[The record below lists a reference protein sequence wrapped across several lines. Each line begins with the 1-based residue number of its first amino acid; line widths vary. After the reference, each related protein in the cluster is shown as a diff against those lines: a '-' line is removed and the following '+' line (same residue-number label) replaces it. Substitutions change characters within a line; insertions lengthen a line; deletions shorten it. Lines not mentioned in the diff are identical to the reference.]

1 MLEFHKKKSK
11 NPSKTEPEKRIKDF
25 QEIYSQF
32 DKNDSI
38 EQSSRCSQCGI
49 PYCQIHC
56 PLNNN
61 IPDWLRY
68 IAEGRLEEAYQ
79 VSASTNAFP
88 EVCGRVCPQDRLC
101 EGNCVVEQAG
111 FGAITIGNLEK
122 YLTEIAWEKGWVKN
136 LSSQNQFKQKVAIIG
151 SGPAGMAA
159 SAYLTQNGYQVDVF
173 EKNDRAG
180 GLMIYGIP
188 NFKLDKKIV
197 ERRTEWLLESGVKF
211 NLNME
216 VGKNISFHDLEKDY
230 DAILIAKGKVQNTNM
245 VVGAQDFRFIGG
257 SFGAASGE
265 AFIAGA
271 QQAIENNIPYIFF
284 SCSGGQRMHE
294 SSIALM
300 QMSRT
305 ALAVNEIKKKNI
317 PFIVI
322 LTNPTTG
329 GVTAS
334 WAMLG
339 DILISEPKSVIGF
352 AGRRVIQ
359 DTVRET
365 LPDDFQTAEYVK
377 DHGGL
382 DLIVERQYLNS
393 TIGTLL
399 NVLLKKEEARAKK
412 ESNVTVDQSLQSAS

>member
-1 MLEFHKKKSK
+1 MNWITKFIKPKIKSLFEKRSSKIEENLWTTCSCKNLIYSEDMISNRKVCPKCGEHHKLTCKERFQTFFDNKEYELIETPLPKDDPLNFEDKKKY
-11 NPSKTEPEKRIKDF
+11 T
-25 QEIYSQF
+25 
-32 DKNDSI
+32 
-38 EQSSRCSQCGI
+38 
-49 PYCQIHC
+49 
-56 PLNNN
+56 
-61 IPDWLRY
+61 
-68 IAEGRLEEAYQ
+68 
-79 VSASTNAFP
+79 
-88 EVCGRVCPQDRLC
+88 DRLK
-101 EGNCVVEQAG
+101 A
-111 FGAITIGNLEK
+111 ARK
-122 YLTEIAWEKGWVKN
+122 LTGQDDAV
-136 LSSQNQFKQKVAIIG
+136 L
-151 SGPAGMAA
+151 
-159 SAYLTQNGYQVDVF
+159 
-173 EKNDRAG
+173 
-180 GLMIYGIP
+180 
-188 NFKLDKKIV
+188 
-197 ERRTEWLLESGVKF
+197 
-211 NLNME
+211 
-216 VGKNISFHDLEKDY
+216 IST
-230 DAILIAKGKVQNTNM
+230 GKVQNIRV

-271 QQAIENNIPYIFF
+271 QHAIENKIPYIFF

-305 ALAVNEIKKKNI
+305 ALAVNELKKKNI

-365 LPDDFQTAEYVK
+365 LPEDFQTAEYVK
-377 DHGGL
+377 DHGGI

-399 NVLLKKEEARAKK
+399 NVLLKKPEAQAKQ
-412 ESNVTVDQSLQSAS
+412 ESNVQVDRSLQSAS

>member
-1 MLEFHKKKSK
+1 MKIKK
-11 NPSKTEPEKRIKDF
+11 
-25 QEIYSQF
+25 
-32 DKNDSI
+32 
-38 EQSSRCSQCGI
+38 
-49 PYCQIHC
+49 
-56 PLNNN
+56 
-61 IPDWLRY
+61 Y
-68 IAEGRLEEAYQ
+68 IDRLETARKL
-79 VSASTNAFP
+79 T
-88 EVCGRVCPQDRLC
+88 GQD
-101 EGNCVVEQAG
+101 
-111 FGAITIGNLEK
+111 
-122 YLTEIAWEKGWVKN
+122 
-136 LSSQNQFKQKVAIIG
+136 
-151 SGPAGMAA
+151 
-159 SAYLTQNGYQVDVF
+159 
-173 EKNDRAG
+173 
-180 GLMIYGIP
+180 
-188 NFKLDKKIV
+188 
-197 ERRTEWLLESGVKF
+197 
-211 NLNME
+211 
-216 VGKNISFHDLEKDY
+216 
-230 DAILIAKGKVQNTNM
+230 DAVLIAKGKIKNNNV

-271 QQAIENNIPYIFF
+271 QHAIENNIPYIFF
-284 SCSGGQRMHE
+284 SCSGGQRMME

-305 ALAVNEIKKKNI
+305 ALAVNELKRKNI
-317 PFIVI
+317 PFVVI

-377 DHGGL
+377 QHGGL

-399 NVLLKKEEARAKK
+399 NVLLKKAEAQAKQD
-412 ESNVTVDQSLQSAS
+412 SNVTVDKSLQAVS